1 MSWHKR
7 LLSADPEAG
16 FREWYWSDPDT
27 GDVALE
33 TEWLVEPIH
42 EAAKGL
48 YNAVDERAR
57 WKGDMH
63 HVGWIP
69 RWIIEY
75 EWRVNRRR
83 MLADKPFVRWWLDQP
98 ENRGFRTRPGRI
110 GRHQ

>member
-7 LLSADPEAG
+7 LLSYDAEAG
-16 FREWYWSDPDT
+16 YREFYWSDPDT
-27 GDVALE
+27 GEVALE

-57 WKGDMH
+57 WKDWNH
-63 HVGWIP
+63 IALVP
-69 RWIIEY
+69 RWVQEW

-83 MLADKPFVRWWLDQP
+83 MLADKEYLRHWLNQP
-98 ENRGFRTRPGRI
+98 ENRGFRTRPGRV
-110 GRHQ
+110 

>member
-27 GDVALE
+27 GEVALE

-57 WKGDMH
+57 WGEWT
-63 HVGWIP
+63 HVGVIP
-69 RWIIEY
+69 RMVQEY
-75 EWRVNRRR
+75 EWRVNRRK
-83 MLADKPFVRWWLDQP
+83 MLVDTEYVRHWLNDP
-98 ENRGFRTRPGRI
+98 ANRGFRTRPGRI
-110 GRHQ
+110 